1 MNTSAWSSYSGTTAS
16 YSLSYGDFVAAVAD
30 KVTHEK
36 QQLNTASEY
45 MMIIPHATMGVK
57 VRVKYTVTTED
68 ANLDGGKSVVEN
80 DITSDEFAFTFDQ
93 GKAYNFVLHL
103 GLTSV
108 KLSAS
113 VSGWEET
120 DHVVN
125 VPLNM

>member
-1 MNTSAWSSYSGTTAS
+1 
-16 YSLSYGDFVAAVAD
+16 
-30 KVTHEK
+30 
-36 QQLNTASEY
+36 
-45 MMIIPHATMGVK
+45 MIIPHATMAVK
-57 VRVKYTVTTED
+57 IRVKYTVTTTD
-68 ANLDGGKSVVEN
+68 TSLTLTDGKSVVVN

-113 VSGWEET
+113 VSGWDET

-125 VPLNM
+125 VPLNK